1 MTVKDLDIPIRDKE
15 ERPTVTMS
23 DEWIQV
29 DLEGFGQLMASRPK
43 VSIVYDLLQ
52 NVFDE
57 DASTATVILQSI
69 DGSLARLIVEDDSP
83 DGFHDLSDAYT
94 LYQPSKKKG
103 DPTKRG
109 RFNEGEKYVLSQ
121 CESAKISTTTG
132 TVHFTAEGRLVTDKY
147 GRTEGSIFD
156 AIVRLTPREVSEIL
170 ADLERVL
177 IPEGI
182 TVSINGRV
190 IDSVTPVEEIELIL
204 PTVTSEGDQNGVM
217 RPTRRKTT
225 VQIMHV
231 QFDEQKPH
239 LYEMGIPVVEVDTPW
254 NINIQQKVP
263 LNRDRDNVTEGYK
276 KVLLPAVLEATCDL
290 LTEHE
295 IAEAWVTEAV
305 AHTDEETVKNIMDIR
320 HGEGWVIGSPRD
332 READKNAIAHGKQV
346 VNGGTYSKAV
356 WNAIKEHKV
365 ANPSSEKYSLKPE
378 ISDGDPYEHAKST
391 KLTTAVQAYVK
402 KAAMYLLD
410 EDHFEVNI
418 LDDKR
423 WTDAVAR
430 YGTRRIDFNWLAL
443 RTSGCLKLDAKAFG
457 LMLDNLIIHECAHK
471 FAGDHLSRA
480 YWEACTMLGAKF
492 RNHPTK
498 WKLDP
503 MEKR

>member
-1 MTVKDLDIPIRDKE
+1 MLLGGVNVIP
-15 ERPTVTMS
+15 ERQRSALLFSALLLLTS
-23 DEWIQV
+23 YSAIE
-29 DLEGFGQLMASRPK
+29 FASWE
-43 VSIVYDLLQ
+43 VIGST
-52 NVFDE
+52 DE
-57 DASTATVILQSI
+57 DG
-69 DGSLARLIVEDDSP
+69 DGLTYGLEFYINTQPQNWDS
-83 DGFHDLSDAYT
+83 D
-94 LYQPSKKKG
+94 
-103 DPTKRG
+103 
-109 RFNEGEKYVLSQ
+109 
-121 CESAKISTTTG
+121 
-132 TVHFTAEGRLVTDKY
+132 
-147 GRTEGSIFD
+147 
-156 AIVRLTPREVSEIL
+156 
-170 ADLERVL
+170 
-177 IPEGI
+177 
-182 TVSINGRV
+182 
-190 IDSVTPVEEIELIL
+190 
-204 PTVTSEGDQNGVM
+204 
-217 RPTRRKTT
+217 
-225 VQIMHV
+225 
-231 QFDEQKPH
+231 
-239 LYEMGIPVVEVDTPW
+239 
-254 NINIQQKVP
+254 
-263 LNRDRDNVTEGYK
+263 
-276 KVLLPAVLEATCDL
+276 
-290 LTEHE
+290 
-295 IAEAWVTEAV
+295 
-305 AHTDEETVKNIMDIR
+305 
-320 HGEGWVIGSPRD
+320 GEGWVIGSPRD

-378 ISDGDPYEHAKST
+378 TGDGDPYEHAKST